1 MKYLKNV
8 LVIALVVL
16 ATCLSGFAQVILE
29 APRPGDRLTID
40 DRNIAPTIGTGGA
53 IGGPTGLFT
62 IYDGQTLRA
71 GEYTLSFGYS
81 NYDRDPGNVDITE
94 IPISF
99 QIGINDYLEA
109 FFTTDAYRQIKVN
122 SPRNLS
128 GFSLPN
134 SQVRIGTA
142 LTSAPALVLAPVG
155 VGTTG
160 GAIFR
165 PQGAAFTQFPFVGGR
180 SGVGGSLIGPFR
192 AGSGNGADLFPGIG
206 STVGGILP
214 GLVLSTTALPG
225 NQVRLNTFTTA
236 PSYLP
241 DAPFLNRTYGESA
254 FNTFNAGVKWRFTR
268 PNSPVGIGVIPFIRF
283 YADKPNDLAGFNQ
296 LQRGASPGG
305 NRFEGG
311 FVFFGD
317 ARVAKYANVSANAG
331 YTFNSPVK
339 AEIGG
344 GEFTLLDRGDELN
357 AGLGIDF
364 PVNKFFQPIGEI
376 RATKYVGGRTPNA
389 FEQDPI
395 DLLGGVRI
403 FPTRFISLTAAYRY
417 NVNQQDEDIFDGD
430 NNGNGSVGSVNG
442 VPAGFVVSDDPHG
455 FMFGASIGRRN
466 ARKEPVKPNTPASI
480 TNITIS
486 DNEIV
491 LPVCT
496 SPTAKP
502 REGAACNDST
512 TVNVGV
518 TATDPDNDPIVYQ
531 YAVSGGRV
539 NGTGANVTWD
549 LSGQQPG
556 TYTISIGADDGC
568 GVCNPP
574 QTREVRVINCPDCVE
589 PSNPCPELPRVA
601 ASSDLVNPGET
612 VTFTADVV
620 LNGTSPTY
628 NWSVS
633 SGTIT
638 QGQGTPSIT
647 VSVPA
652 DLFSSSIT
660 GTISLGNIDPSCP
673 ATASA
678 TVQTSGRKPES
689 NLVDEFGNEKNDD
702 VKARADNALVR
713 LQNSPGSR
721 LFIISYGTPR
731 EVTRRNNLIVNFLVK
746 TRGADPASIVVVNGG
761 AAPTIKTQVYIVPQG
776 AADPTPAPQ
785 Q

>member
-1 MKYLKNV
+1 MKHLKNV
-8 LVIALVVL
+8 LVTAFVVL
-16 ATCLSGFAQVILE
+16 ATCVSGFAQVILE

-71 GEYTLSFGYS
+71 GEYTFSVGYS
-81 NYDRDPGNVDITE
+81 NFDRDPGNVDITE
-94 IPISF
+94 VPISF

-128 GFSLPN
+128 SFSLPN
-134 SQVRIGTA
+134 SQVRIGAA
-142 LTSAPALVLAPVG
+142 LTSPAALVLAPVG

-165 PQGAAFTQFPFVGGR
+165 PQGAPFVQFPFVGGR
-180 SGVGGSLIGPFR
+180 SGVGGTLIGPFR
-192 AGSGNGADLFPGIG
+192 ENASGNGADLFPGVG
-206 STVGGILP
+206 ATVGGILP
-214 GLVLSTTALPG
+214 GLVLSTTNLANG
-225 NQVRLNTFTTA
+225 QVQLNTFTTA

-241 DAPFLNRTYGESA
+241 DAPFLNRSYGESS

-268 PNSPVGIGVIPFIRF
+268 PNSPVGVGVIPFVRF
-283 YADKPNDLAGFNQ
+283 YADKPNDFAGFNQ

-305 NRFEGG
+305 SRFEGG

-317 ARVAKYANVSANAG
+317 ARVATFANVSANVG

-339 AEIGG
+339 GDFAAGNLTI
-344 GEFTLLDRGDELN
+344 LDRGDELN
-357 AGLGIDF
+357 AGLGVDF
-364 PVNKFFQPIGEI
+364 PVNKYFQPIGEI

-395 DLLGGVRI
+395 DLLGGIRI
-403 FPTRFISLTAAYRY
+403 FPTRFFSLTAAYRY
-417 NVNQQDEDIFDGD
+417 NVNQQDDGIFDD
-430 NNGNGSVGSVNG
+430 NNGNTSTSVNG
-442 VPAGFVVSDDPHG
+442 VPAGFTVSDDPHG

-491 LPVCT
+491 LPVCA

-502 REGAACNDST
+502 RDGAQCNDAT

-531 YAVSGGRV
+531 YAVSGGRIS
-539 NGTGANVTWD
+539 GTGANVTWD

-556 TYTISIGADDGC
+556 TYTVSIGADDGC

-574 QTREVRVINCPDCVE
+574 QTREVRIINCPDCVE
-589 PSNPCPELPRVA
+589 PTPCPEVPRVT

-620 LNGTSPTY
+620 LNGASPTY

-633 SGTIT
+633 AGTIES
-638 QGQGTPSIT
+638 GQGTPSI
-647 VSVPA
+647 VVRVPA
-652 DLFSSSIT
+652 DLFGSNVT

-678 TVQTSGRKPES
+678 TVQTTSKPAGPI
-689 NLVDEFGNEKNDD
+689 LVDDFGRAANDD
-702 VKARADNALVR
+702 IKARVDNTVIR
-713 LQNSPGSR
+713 QGENPGSR
-721 LFIISYGTPR
+721 IFIISYGTPR
-731 EVTRRNNLIVNFLVK
+731 EVTRRNNFIVRDLTVR
-746 TRGADPASIVVVNGG
+746 RGVPADSIVVVNGG
-761 AAPTIKTQVYIVPQG
+761 AAPAIRTQIYVVPQG
-776 AADPTPAPQ
+776 ATDPTPAPQ